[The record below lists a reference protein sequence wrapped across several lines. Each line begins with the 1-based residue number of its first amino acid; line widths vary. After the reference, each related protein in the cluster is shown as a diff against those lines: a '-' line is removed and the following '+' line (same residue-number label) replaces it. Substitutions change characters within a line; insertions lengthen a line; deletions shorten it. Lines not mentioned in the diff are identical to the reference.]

1 MKMLLTWHEARE
13 HEVFG
18 KSAGD
23 PELEIRA
30 QELGLPANRIRG
42 YRELRVRARGHVELP
57 LAQRLQRRFQ
67 RGQARLTTSRSFMS
81 RDPDMLCHE

>member
-1 MKMLLTWHEARE
+1 MKMLLTWHGARE

-30 QELGLPANRIRG
+30 QELRLPANRIRG

-57 LAQRLQRRFQ
+57 LGFTKIELNQDLRRIYKV
-67 RGQARLTTSRSFMS
+67 
-81 RDPDMLCHE
+81 